1 MSYQLENVEHYKNLP
16 IRIFFH
22 SLKECSYHW
31 HRDIELLFVL
41 NGTILVQADYQDTL
55 LRKGDLFLIDSG
67 DIHLTH
73 ESGDKN
79 LILALQIDPSFI
91 EKHDPEITR
100 RKFDFNAMFI
110 KNPNLP
116 VFGQIREIMALIM
129 WETRIKKQGYN
140 IKIESLVNQFFSI
153 LLREFTHTIREVNT
167 EEMFNRKQP
176 DSYPR
181 IRRII
186 HLVEKGYE
194 EKIFLAE
201 IARKE
206 QLSLGYLSRFFKEKT
221 GCNFTEF
228 VNLIRVKKSL
238 PDLVNTDRKILDI
251 ALDSGFADAKAYNT
265 IFKRTYKMTPSR
277 WRAEYRKKIDNMDNP
292 GNGDNRY
299 IDFDPKSALS
309 FLKRYISEDNL

>member
-1 MSYQLENVEHYKNLP
+1 MSYQIENVEHFKNLP

-22 SLKECSYHW
+22 SIKECSYHW

-41 NGTILVQADYQDTL
+41 NGTILVQADYRDTL

-67 DIHLTH
+67 DIHFTH

-91 EKHDPEITR
+91 EKHDPEIAR
-100 RKFDFNAMFI
+100 RKFDFNAMYY

-129 WETRIKKQGYN
+129 WETRIQKQGYT
-140 IKIESLVNQFFSI
+140 IKIESLVSQLFSI
-153 LLREFTHTIREVNT
+153 LLREFTHTLREVNT

-194 EKIFLAE
+194 EKISLAE

-228 VNLIRVKKSL
+228 VNLIRIKKSL

-251 ALDSGFADAKAYNT
+251 ALDSGFSDAKAYNT

-277 WRAEYRKKIDNMDNP
+277 WRSEYREKINNMDNA

-299 IDFDPKSALS
+299 INFDPRNALS
-309 FLKRYISEDNL
+309 FLKQYISEDNL